1 MSPVVVVVT
10 LNIEYTLWH
19 ILNVLCT
26 CVPLY
31 EVFQRDRHLLLYGA
45 GVVNMAGD
53 VKELCAGV
61 SLSAKAQ
68 KPRASTTTD
77 GGRHRYSL
85 HIGNGCRATKHTL
98 KIEDK
103 SEVDFSELPL
113 FAQEEEEEASSSIP
127 K

>member
-1 MSPVVVVVT
+1 M
-10 LNIEYTLWH
+10 
-19 ILNVLCT
+19 
-26 CVPLY
+26 PLY

-113 FAQEEEEEASSSIP
+113 FAQEEEVASSSIP